1 MLKLRVRCLSKN
13 SGEVFY
19 EYETKKLL
27 DLETA
32 NQKLDVAKHV
42 FFKRLMS
49 DLMEDCTFEFTVLH
63 CREELPID
71 FESVEVEDYNETP
84 VVF

>member
-49 DLMEDCTFEFTVLH
+49 DLM
-63 CREELPID
+63 
-71 FESVEVEDYNETP
+71 
-84 VVF
+84 